1 MQIAQFRKPLV
12 LTVISAALVSAGA
25 YIGARSSPGA
35 IAATPEAAAV
45 LSDASLAQPRALAL
59 PSFADLVA
67 ANGPAVVNIAV
78 SQKVQPTAFEDSPL
92 APFFGNTP
100 REPGGH
106 IVRGQGS
113 GFIISA
119 DGVILTNAHV
129 VDGASTVTV
138 KLTDRREF
146 RAKVIGVDKRTDV
159 AVVKIDGANLPVVK
173 VGNPAGTRIG
183 DWVVAIGSPFGFE
196 NSVTSGIVSAKGR
209 SLPSENYVPF
219 IQTDVPI
226 NPGNSGGPLFNLNG
240 EVIGINSQIF
250 SESGG
255 YMGISFSIPIDMAMK
270 VSQQLLASG
279 RVTRGVLG
287 AVVQD
292 VSGPLAKTLK
302 LPQAS
307 GAVVVS
313 VEPGSPAEKA
323 GMEPGDV
330 VRSFEGQKIDNSIDL
345 PRVVGDARPG
355 TQARI
360 EVWRDGKAVSLVAK
374 IGELHDAKPRI
385 ANDEGG
391 RLGLAVR
398 PLTREE
404 QREVHANGLLVEDV
418 SGAAE
423 QAGLQPGDIVLMAN
437 GKPVQSVRDLR
448 NIVSNA
454 EGGVALLV
462 QRDNAR
468 TFIPVPLS

>member
-1 MQIAQFRKPLV
+1 M
-12 LTVISAALVSAGA
+12 TG
-25 YIGARSSPGA
+25 
-35 IAATPEAAAV
+35 
-45 LSDASLAQPRALAL
+45 L

-67 ANGPAVVNIAV
+67 SNGPAVVNITV
-78 SQKVQPTAFEDSPL
+78 SQKVQQTSLEGAPF
-92 APFFGNTP
+92 APFFGNGL
-100 REPGGH
+100 RDQASRVVH
-106 IVRGQGS
+106 GQGS

-129 VDGASTVTV
+129 VDGATSVTV
-138 KLTDRREF
+138 KLTDRREY
-146 RAKVIGVDKRTDV
+146 RAKVVGVDKRTDV

-173 VGNPAGTRIG
+173 IGSPASTRIG

-196 NSVTSGIVSAKGR
+196 NSVTNGIVSAKGR
-209 SLPSENYVPF
+209 TLPSENYVPF

-302 LPQAS
+302 LPDAT

-313 VEPGSPAEKA
+313 IEPGSPAELA
-323 GMEPGDV
+323 GVQPGDV
-330 VRSFEGQKIDNSIDL
+330 VRSFEDQRIENSIDL
-345 PRVVGDARPG
+345 PRAVGDTKPG
-355 TQARI
+355 TLSKI
-360 EVWRDGKAVSLVAK
+360 DIWRDGKALALDVK
-374 IGELHDAKPRI
+374 IGELHEAKPQV
-385 ANDEGG
+385 ANTEGG
-391 RLGLAVR
+391 RLGVVAR

-404 QREVHANGLLVEDV
+404 QREIHANGLLVEDV

-423 QAGLQPGDIVLMAN
+423 QAGLQPGDVVLMAN

-448 NIVSNA
+448 NIVNNA
-454 EGGVALLV
+454 DGAIALLV
-462 QRDNAR
+462 MRDNAR
-468 TFIPVPLS
+468 TFIPVPLI